1 MFKKSFTSKDLIGIV
16 AYDAGASNLLLAWVI
31 NNPSLNYLF
40 CLKGP
45 AKKIY
50 EDKGLIDCL
59 KDLED
64 IIENCNVIITGTSYL
79 NMLEHNTRIKAK
91 KLNILSI
98 AVIDHWC
105 NYELRFIRNK
115 QKVLPDMIWVFDKFA
130 EKIAKNLFKE
140 TNIQRQ
146 TNFYLES
153 LVKEITPIEKK
164 QPYEKS
170 RILYVLEP
178 IKKESNIE
186 GLPYEYLVLDYFIE
200 KISKLN
206 LINELEIRLR
216 LHPSENINKYNNWI
230 NNHNDYYIS
239 ISFNKTL
246 SEDISWA
253 DIVIGYDTYALVV
266 GSAASR
272 KCFSSKLPYEENCEL
287 KIKDLKY
294 LRDLN

>member
-1 MFKKSFTSKDLIGIV
+1 MKKSFTSKDLIGIV
-16 AYDAGASNLLLAWVI
+16 GNDAGASNLLLAWVL
-31 NNPSLNYLF
+31 NNPSLNYFF

-45 AKKIY
+45 AKKIF
-50 EDKGLIDCL
+50 EEKELIYPL
-59 KDLED
+59 KDIEE
-64 IIENCNVIITGTSYL
+64 IIENCNVIITGTSYHS
-79 NMLEHNTRIKAK
+79 MLEHNTRFRAK

-98 AVIDHWC
+98 SVIDHWC

-115 QKVLPDMIWVFDKFA
+115 QKVLPDIIWVFDEIA
-130 EKIAKNLFKE
+130 EDIAKNLFKD
-140 TNIQRQ
+140 TKIQRQ
-146 TNFYLES
+146 NNFYLEG
-153 LVKEITPIEKK
+153 LVKEITPLKK
-164 QPYEKS
+164 RQPFEGS

-178 IKKESNIE
+178 IKEKSHIDE
-186 GLPYEYLVLDYFIE
+186 LPYEYLVLDYFIE
-200 KISKLN
+200 KINKLN
-206 LINELEIRLR
+206 LKQNIEIRLR
-216 LHPSENINKYNNWI
+216 LHPSENINKYDDWI
-230 NNHNDYYIS
+230 NNQNDYDIS
-239 ISFNKTL
+239 ISSKKTL